1 MAKTANVVSDL
12 IGVVSVKNLQ
22 DLAMQHANA
31 LDKVKGLA
39 IWALDNIKGFPEKM
53 SAEDTEQLQLGYR
66 HKYSLNNPPV
76 DYVIVEG
83 NYLRVSDCEMQGI
96 EIPKNAERVSYGV
109 DFAFSFNPNEVG
121 RLKDTHGEFIYNMVS
136 GKDGIRTKCNKAVS
150 NMLGKLLSAGKEQ
163 DAIRKGIK
171 VERKPNLDFA
181 DWLYAE
187 KGPIKTMQQRAT
199 NQEAKKIITKDDVK
213 RLNQAIVA
221 FNVAWKKV

>member
-1 MAKTANVVSDL
+1 MAKTANIVSNE
-12 IGVVSVKNLQ
+12 VEVKNLQ
-22 DLAMQHANA
+22 DLAMQHGSA
-31 LDKVKGLA
+31 LDKVVALA
-39 IWALDNIKGFPEKM
+39 LWALKNIKGFPLKM

-66 HKYSLNNPPV
+66 HKFSQKHPAV

-83 NYLRVSDCEMQGI
+83 NHLRVSDCEMQGI

-109 DFAFSFNPNEVG
+109 DFAYSFNSNEVG
-121 RLKDTHGEFIYNMVS
+121 RLKDTHGEFIYTLVA
-136 GKDGIRTKCNKAVS
+136 GEKTGIRTKCNKYVS
-150 NMLGKLLSAGKEQ
+150 NTLNKLIAEGVTQ
-163 DAIRKGIK
+163 DNLLKGIK

-213 RLNQAIVA
+213 RLNQAIIA